1 VVVGWWKKD
10 LTNIELNNAFFR
22 TRNGGMFASPQGNS
36 TWHIT
41 LKMVGGI
48 VSGFQ
53 RQIVREVAEN
63 ASRQFKS
70 E

>member
-1 VVVGWWKKD
+1 MR
-10 LTNIELNNAFFR
+10 FFR

-41 LKMVGGI
+41 WKMVGGI